1 MGAIPITSR
10 HPNSSMPEVC
20 GRYDLGPFVPK
31 FAESIQSDARWFG
44 LWRDALIEAAT
55 TTPEELIRHRRRRL
69 HAIITQLL
77 CNDVLVTYTTY
88 DRREEMAQVYYLRM

>member
-55 TTPEELIRHRRRRL
+55 TAPEKLIRHRRRRL
-69 HAIITQLL
+69 YAI
-77 CNDVLVTYTTY
+77 V
-88 DRREEMAQVYYLRM
+88 M